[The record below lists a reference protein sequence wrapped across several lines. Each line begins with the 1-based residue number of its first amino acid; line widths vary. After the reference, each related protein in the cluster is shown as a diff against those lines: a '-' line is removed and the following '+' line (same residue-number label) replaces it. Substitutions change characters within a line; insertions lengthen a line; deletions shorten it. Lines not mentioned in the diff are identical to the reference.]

1 MNTYDDFCSLSGAKT
16 KNNVVLTISHE
27 FWKLTVDCSV
37 PRGGRQKNIKRD
49 GCTKIVDSALRYISR
64 NNKIVHNRPDFVNK
78 LYTNDLTNQKSEIKN
93 CILEGTISLPLP
105 RIYFRDNLH
114 KLFVQTTAFSAYSC
128 TNDLFKQ
135 NLKTQI

>member
-16 KNNVVLTISHE
+16 KNNFVLTISHE

-49 GCTKIVDSALRYISR
+49 GCTKTADSALRYISR
-64 NNKIVHNRPDFVNK
+64 NNKIVHNR
-78 LYTNDLTNQKSEIKN
+78 YTNDITNQKSEIKN
-93 CILEGTISLPLP
+93 CILEGTISLLLSPT
-105 RIYFRDNLH
+105 YFRDNLH